1 MILGLS
7 FGKKKQSSTTSGTVT
22 KDENVT
28 GSQQQSTTGLQQSQS
43 SSTSTSNQ
51 TSSQLTDTTSRTN
64 QSQTDRGS
72 QLTRG
77 TTTTLDAG
85 TTTGLSSAV
94 QRLLAGGINDA
105 NIASLSNMIA
115 GVTGFNPEAMVSGI
129 VDGARGRGEREL
141 QERNAAIQST
151 VGGTDTTNSMAALL
165 AQQGRNS
172 LERSIAEITAQAVGQ
187 AETIRNQNLAAG
199 VGAQGAMAEQAA
211 GLGGILRGAVTTV
224 DNQTL
229 TDQLSQLLGTQN
241 QSGSMTG
248 SQSGTQQQDT
258 QTTQLLQE
266 LLNALTTQNTNSIG
280 TENSTTR
287 GRTSGGG
294 LSISL

>member
-7 FGKKKQSSTTSGTVT
+7 FGKKKQSSTTSGVVA
-22 KDENVT
+22 KDEAIT

-43 SSTSTSNQ
+43 SSVSSGTQS
-51 TSSQLTDTTSRTN
+51 SSQVSDVTNRTN
-64 QSQTDRGS
+64 QMQTDRGS
-72 QLTRG
+72 QTTRG
-77 TTTTLDAG
+77 TTSTLDAA
-85 TTTGLSSAV
+85 TASGLSSAV

-105 NIASLSNMIA
+105 NIANLSNMIA
-115 GVTGFNPEAMVSGI
+115 GVTGFNPETMVAGI

-141 QERNAAIQST
+141 QERNAAIQSA

-172 LERSIAEITAQAVGQ
+172 LERNIAEITAQATGQ
-187 AETIRNQNLAAG
+187 AEQIRNANLMTG
-199 VGAQGAMAEQAA
+199 VQAQGGLAEQAA
-211 GLGGILRGAVTTV
+211 GLGGVLKGAQTTV
-224 DNQTL
+224 DQATL

-241 QSGSMTG
+241 QSGVTAGTQVS
-248 SQSGTQQQDT
+248 TQQQET
-258 QTTQLLQE
+258 ATTQLIQE
-266 LLNALTTQNTNSIG
+266 LLSALTSQQTNSIG

-287 GRTSGGG
+287 GKSSGGG